1 MQNKHLKSDIAIKG
15 DSKCTFTL
23 FVSQFCYENVIKMWS
38 KTFKIQTFLL
48 FVILTLHIQYCE
60 SFHIATKIRHKH
72 ICGKKLLEKVFSQ
85 CEDIV
90 DASVSKEQV
99 YEKYAFVAS
108 NSNAE
113 YDPYF
118 DEDNSICCR
127 GTACYND
134 VIRQYCD
141 FW

>member
-1 MQNKHLKSDIAIKG
+1 
-15 DSKCTFTL
+15 
-23 FVSQFCYENVIKMWS
+23 MWS

-48 FVILTLHIQYCE
+48 FVTLTLSIQTFVE

-72 ICGKKLLEKVFSQ
+72 ICGKKLLERVFSQ
-85 CEDIV
+85 CEDIA
-90 DASVSKEQV
+90 DASVSKEQLFK
-99 YEKYAFVAS
+99 KYAFVAS
-108 NSNAE
+108 NSNSE
-113 YDPYF
+113 DDPYF
-118 DEDNSICCR
+118 DKDISICCH